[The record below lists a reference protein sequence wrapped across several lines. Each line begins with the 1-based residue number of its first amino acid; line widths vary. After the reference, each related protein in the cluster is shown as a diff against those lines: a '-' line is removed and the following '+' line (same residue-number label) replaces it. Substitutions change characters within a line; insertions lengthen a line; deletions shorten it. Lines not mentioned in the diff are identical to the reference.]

1 MQFTKFLCV
10 INLINNFKL
19 FCFKR
24 LVYPVAVYCACTGL
38 FEFSFIGCLE
48 FFRVNKD
55 MLGIFSGNNNYS
67 VRVSK
72 NNVAG
77 VDADSA
83 AGNRNVDFARTFLV
97 GAAGCCSGAVNGE
110 ISFSYLVNVAY
121 RAVKDYSCD
130 FFLKVQI
137 SHHYFTHKG
146 AC

>member
-1 MQFTKFLCV
+1 MLLCV
-10 INLINNFKL
+10 VNFVDDLK
-19 FCFKR
+19 FFRFKS
-24 LVYPVAVYCACTGL
+24 LENPVAVNRSLTSL
-38 FEFSFIGCLE
+38 FELTFVGSLE
-48 FFRVNKD
+48 LLCVLKDFRGV
-55 MLGIFSGNNNYS
+55 FARNYDNA